1 VAEPYSVDTRVEAV
15 PLGLV
20 VETTSVP
27 ATITLIAEPGS
38 VILAVSGPG
47 FAHDYRLPLWAM
59 QHLEERGAIKR
70 AEAEALALA
79 DTP

>member
-1 VAEPYSVDTRVEAV
+1 MAEPFAVDDAVEAN

-20 VETTSVP
+20 VQTAAGP
-27 ATITLIAEPGS
+27 GTITLIAEPDS
-38 VILAVSGPG
+38 IVLAVSGPG
-47 FAHDYRLPLWAM
+47 FAHDYRLPLWAV

-70 AEAEALALA
+70 AEAQALASA